1 MIYQQSELA
10 VALFLIFI
18 MAVLA
23 ISFFFA
29 KRTTSAS
36 GYFAAGGTIHW
47 SVNGIAFAGDYLSAA
62 SFLGIS
68 GMIATVGFDGF
79 LYSIGFLAGWAV
91 ALFLVAE
98 PMRRLGRFTFTDAL
112 NAKFQSRGVQLAAS
126 LSTLII
132 SVIYLIPQMVGAG
145 VLMTPLLGIPHYIG
159 VMMVGVVV
167 TIIVAT
173 AGMISTTYVQF
184 MKGTLLLFF
193 STLLVMNIL
202 GRGIHEEPTNK
213 GTVYHHFETL
223 PAHLDANGEL
233 QVDSGG
239 YSVEGAWK
247 GSEFAREGFVRLM
260 HDGRE
265 SVWQV
270 QEGGDGRLTLQE
282 ALFVRDRSDG
292 SRSYNGGTAADGRF
306 FKVGQVRQVPTD
318 ERTKGPLA
326 VLDFLSV
333 FRDSEVVLW
342 SEHLVAAGDDR
353 YVIYAQDPLPG
364 KRILQPGLMFKM
376 KDASLTDKLNFI
388 SLMLALFCGTA
399 ALPHILIR
407 YYTVP
412 SQAAARKST
421 IVAIASI
428 GFFYLLT
435 LFLGLGAMVNGELN
449 IMDSNMAVP
458 LLARSFGEV
467 LFAIIS
473 SIAFFAVLGTVS
485 GLIVAAAGAVA
496 HDLMD
501 RYMELELNE
510 THKVVAG
517 RLAAI
522 VVGCIAIYFG
532 IVFEGVN
539 VSFLVGWA
547 FAVTAST
554 NLPAIIMMLFWKRT
568 TAEGIIA
575 SILVG
580 LVSSIGLILLSPDM
594 YVRYGKLATDAPIA
608 LDNPGIIS
616 IPASFL
622 ALVVVSLLTQDK
634 EPVGES
640 SLQQP

>member
-10 VALFLIFI
+10 VALFLGFI

-98 PMRRLGRFTFTDAL
+98 PMKRLGRFTFTDAL
-112 NAKFQSRGVQLAAS
+112 NAKFQSRGVQLVAS

-145 VLMTPLLGIPHYIG
+145 VLVTPLLGIPHYVG
-159 VMMVGVVV
+159 VMMVGIVV

-184 MKGTLLLFF
+184 MKGGLLLIF
-193 STLLVMNIL
+193 STVLVVNIL
-202 GRGIHEEPTNK
+202 GRGIQETPVGQEMA
-213 GTVYHHFETL
+213 YHHFQTL
-223 PAHLDANGEL
+223 PAHLDADGEL
-233 QVDSGG
+233 QIDAAGYQVAGPWRDSD
-239 YSVEGAWK
+239 
-247 GSEFAREGFVRLM
+247 FAREGFVRLM
-260 HDGRE
+260 HDDRE
-265 SVWQV
+265 SVWQLKAAA
-270 QEGGDGRLTLQE
+270 GGILTLEE
-282 ALFVRDRSDG
+282 ALFVHDRSDG
-292 SRSYNGGTAADGRF
+292 TRSYNGGTAADGRF
-306 FKVGQVRQVPTD
+306 FKVGHVRRARTD
-318 ERTKGPLA
+318 EYAGGPLG
-326 VLDFLSV
+326 VFDFLSV
-333 FRDSEVVLW
+333 FRDSDVVLW
-342 SEHLVAAGDDR
+342 KEHLLVEGEER
-353 YVIYAQDPLPG
+353 YVIYAQNPLPG
-364 KRILQPGLMFKM
+364 ERILRPGLMFKVQN
-376 KDASLTDKLNFI
+376 STWTEKLNFV

-421 IVAIASI
+421 IVAIGSI

-435 LFLGLGAMVNGELN
+435 LFLGLGAMVNGQLN

-458 LLARSFGEV
+458 LLARSFGEI

-501 RYMELELNE
+501 RYLELDLE
-510 THKVVAG
+510 EHHKVVAG

-522 VVGCIAIYFG
+522 VVGCVAIYFG

-539 VSFLVGWA
+539 VSFLAGWA

-568 TAEGIIA
+568 TSQGIIA
-575 SILVG
+575 SILIG
-580 LVSSIGLILLSPDM
+580 LASSIGLILLSPDM
-594 YVRYGKLATDAPIA
+594 YVRYGKLASDAPIA

-616 IPASFL
+616 IPVSFL
-622 ALVVVSLLTQDK
+622 ALVIVSLLTQNKDAAT
-634 EPVGES
+634 S
-640 SLQQP
+640 